1 MNASPF
7 TMARGRTCL
16 RAALL
21 LPLLPLALLGACDSS
36 SKKGE
41 SPKTAAAKDAQAQRK
56 DPTLVTASAEMQREL
71 VVKPVATAPISHTER
86 IAGHVDFD
94 QYRVA
99 RIGANVTGR
108 VTQLHVTRGESVKA
122 GDLLAQLNSTELGT
136 SQLNYLS
143 ADARAKL
150 NLRNVERARQLLAA
164 DVIGS
169 AELQKRESE
178 LEIAEAE
185 KRAAAEQLRVQGMSA
200 GAIRALGKSGT
211 INSTS
216 QIIATAPG
224 VVVEHKVA
232 LGQVTQ
238 PADMLFTIA
247 DLSRVWVVAEVPEQQ
262 INGIKTGQSVQV
274 EVPALGDKRLEGKLV
289 YVGATV
295 DAERRTVTVRT
306 ELDNPERMLKPAMLA
321 TMLIASRPV
330 DTLAVPAGAV
340 VRENDEDH
348 VLQDEGNGRFR
359 MVKVK
364 LGPEF
369 AGVRP
374 VESGLKA
381 DDRVVA
387 EGAFHLNNERKR
399 MLLSE

>member
-1 MNASPF
+1 MNAFPF
-7 TMARGRTCL
+7 PIARGRAGL
-16 RAALL
+16 RAAALL
-21 LPLLPLALLGACDSS
+21 LPLALLAACGDS
-36 SKKGE
+36 KDAGTAK
-41 SPKTAAAKDAQAQRK
+41 AAATKDAQPQRK
-56 DPTLVTASAEMQREL
+56 DPTLVTAGAEMQREL
-71 VVKPVATAPISHTER
+71 VVKQVATAPISHTER
-86 IAGHVDFD
+86 IAGHVDFN

-108 VTQLHVTRGESVKA
+108 VTQLHVTRGETVKA

-136 SQLNYLS
+136 SQLAYLS
-143 ADARAKL
+143 ADARARL
-150 NLRNVERARQLLAA
+150 NQRNVERARQLLAA

-178 LEIAEAE
+178 LAIAEAE

-262 INGIKTGQSVQV
+262 INGIKVGQSVHI
-274 EVPALGDKRLEGKLV
+274 EVPALGDQRLEGKLV

-306 ELDNPERMLKPAMLA
+306 EIDNPERMLKPAMLA

-330 DTLAVPAGAV
+330 DKLAVPAGAV
-340 VRENDEDH
+340 VREDDEDH
-348 VLQDEGNGRFR
+348 VLKDEGNGRFR

-369 AGVRP
+369 AGLRP

-381 DDRVVA
+381 EDRVVV